1 MQELAVFPLDLVVF
15 PGQTV
20 PLVVFEARYKRLVQ
34 QVLALDEPR
43 FVIARARREGGAPFE
58 EVATVVHVVELAE
71 RPDGTFTLTGHGRE
85 RVKAAVARREDV
97 PESDGATRPLYF
109 TDEKPLPLRRGDPN
123 EERLAAWDALEAF
136 RRYAATFFVGDAAR
150 VVDAHVPEDLLYQA
164 SFICANV
171 RVESEARQTLLDAP
185 SLVERFRRA
194 ERMMDERVVAHAP
207 APSTAFD
214 ADAP

>member
-123 EERLAAWDALEAF
+123 EERSPPGTRS
-136 RRYAATFFVGDAAR
+136 RRSGATPPPSSSATPPGWSTPTSPRTCCTRRRSSA
-150 VVDAHVPEDLLYQA
+150 PTCA
-164 SFICANV
+164 SS
-171 RVESEARQTLLDAP
+171 R
-185 SLVERFRRA
+185 RRA
-194 ERMMDERVVAHAP
+194 RRC
-207 APSTAFD
+207 STH
-214 ADAP
+214 PRWSSGSVGRSG